1 MPTISKQDYLKAIY
15 QISSG
20 SDGNAAVSTTEIAS
34 RLDVSKAATS
44 EMVQRL
50 SEQGYLNY
58 EKYRGMSLTDEG
70 RKEALNIIRRH
81 RIWELF
87 LRDILGLTWSEVH
100 AEAELLEHSTS
111 DFLIE
116 KLDGYLGH
124 PQFDPHGEPIPDR
137 EGNMPEVPA
146 VVPLHSCE
154 AGRSYKL
161 VRVIDSSSELMDYF
175 SGIGLSLN
183 KEITVKSKLAFDN
196 STVVIIGNVTHS
208 LSEKVA
214 GNLFL
219 VPVEDDQ

>member
-20 SDGNAAVSTTEIAS
+20 SDSNAVSTTEIAS

-70 RKEALNIIRRH
+70 RREALNIIRRH

-137 EGNMPEVPA
+137 EGNMPAVPDFL
-146 VVPLHSCE
+146 PLHLCE
-154 AGRSYKL
+154 AGRNYKL
-161 VRVIDSSSELMDYF
+161 VKVTDSSSELMDYF

-219 VPVEDDQ
+219 VPVEDEQ